1 MKFKVILPLS
11 CIVCFSLG
19 YVSGNSFVIGPCEV
33 LNTPITKGDFYANW
47 INASSAVGT
56 ILAVVVALFLEEIR
70 GLFKKVKFQ
79 ISLKSEEALEDVA
92 DFQGTKKAIRY
103 HNSIHIS
110 NCGNINARN
119 CELYLES
126 ASFSSNNVST
136 ALPVENAP
144 IKWNKDNN
152 SIYIP
157 FQGTKILPIFEFLA
171 PQKQSTPGGEA
182 IEVPAKLKI
191 LGLTDVETK
200 AGKWE
205 LTYCLNS
212 INSKL
217 MKFKYIIEWSGEWEE
232 RQKEMSHKLKMKLEL
247 V

>member
-1 MKFKVILPLS
+1 MKSKFILLL
-11 CIVCFSLG
+11 CIVCLILG
-19 YVSGNSFVIGPCEV
+19 HISGRFFVIGSCQV
-33 LNTPITKGDFYANW
+33 LNQPITKGDYYANW
-47 INASSAVGT
+47 INAFSACGT

-70 GLFKKVKFQ
+70 GLFKKVKFH
-79 ISLKSEEALEDVA
+79 ISLESKEALEDVA

-110 NCGNINARN
+110 NYGNINARN

-136 ALPVENAP
+136 TLPVENAP

-157 FQGTKILPIFEFLA
+157 FQGTKILSIFEFLA
-171 PQKQSTPGGEA
+171 PQKQSTPGGKAVE
-182 IEVPAKLKI
+182 ISAKLKI
-191 LGLTDVETK
+191 LGLMDVETK
-200 AGKWE
+200 SGKWE

-212 INSKL
+212 INSKP
-217 MKFKYIIEWSGEWEE
+217 MKFKYIIEWNGEWEE
-232 RQKEMSHKLKMKLEL
+232 RQKEMSDNLTMKLVL
-247 V
+247 I